1 MSKRAYSCPM
11 AAIAPILI
19 AIAAFLVRII
29 NLGSPKGL
37 VFDEVYYVDGARDL
51 LKYGVEV
58 NGSNPEFIV
67 HPPVGK
73 WLIASGIKLFGDN
86 EFGWRFASAVFGTLL
101 ILLFARLV
109 HVLFYSPLLTA
120 LAAALMALDGLLL
133 VHSRTALLDLFL
145 TFFTLLGVLLWHRN
159 RHIWAGIAF
168 GLAIGCKWSAIYF
181 VAIIGL
187 VAVYRILIAHDIRK
201 TLKPIAAKFA
211 QYGLL
216 PVFVYTL
223 TWAGWFMSDRGWS
236 RQSSKN
242 PLSSWIHYHSEM
254 LNFHTGLTATHPY
267 QANPWSWLIMGRPT
281 SFFYDSPKGCS
292 AENCAQEVLAL
303 GTPLLWWVGSIAIAV
318 VVGYWIKSLI
328 NHRIDNAANLV
339 VLGLAAGYLP
349 WFAMQQRTVFTFYAI
364 IIEPFLILAIIY
376 CAKLLLASGLK
387 PVVSQSIVGGVLVL
401 IVVCFLYFIPLFTGQ
416 IITYEDWNLRMWFES
431 WI

>member
-1 MSKRAYSCPM
+1 M

-19 AIAAFLVRII
+19 AVASFVLRLI
-29 NLGSPKGL
+29 NLGLPKGF

-58 NGSNPEFIV
+58 DGANPEFIV

-73 WLIASGIKLFGDN
+73 WLIAGGINLFGDN
-86 EFGWRFASAVFGTLL
+86 EFGWRFASAVIGTLL
-101 ILLFARLV
+101 ILLVARLV

-120 LAAALMALDGLLL
+120 LGAALMALDGLLL

-168 GLAIGCKWSAIYF
+168 GMAIGCKWSAVYF
-181 VAIIGL
+181 VAVIGL
-187 VAVYRILIAHDIRK
+187 IAVYRILIAHDIRK
-201 TLKPIAAKFA
+201 SVKPIAAKIA

-223 TWAGWFMSDRGWS
+223 TWAGWFISDRGWS
-236 RQSSKN
+236 RQWSTN
-242 PLSSWIHYHSEM
+242 PLLSWLHYHSEM
-254 LNFHTGLTATHPY
+254 LNFHTGLTQTHPY

-281 SFFYDSPKGCS
+281 SFFYAAPKGCG
-292 AENCAQEVLAL
+292 AKDCAQEVLAL
-303 GTPLLWWVGSIAIAV
+303 GTPLLWWVGTIAVAV

-328 NHRIDNAANLV
+328 HHRIDAAASIV
-339 VLGLAAGYLP
+339 IIGFAAGYLP

-364 IIEPFLILAIIY
+364 IVQPFLILAIVY
-376 CAKLLLASGLK
+376 CAKLLLDSGLK
-387 PVVSQSIVGGVLVL
+387 PVVSQSIVGGIFAL
-401 IVVCFLYFIPLFTGQ
+401 IVLCFLFFIPLFTAQ
-416 IITYEDWNLRMWFES
+416 VITYEDWRLRMWFDS

>member
-1 MSKRAYSCPM
+1 M

-19 AIAAFLVRII
+19 ALASLVLRII
-29 NLGSPKGL
+29 NLGLPKGF

-58 NGSNPEFIV
+58 DGTNPEFIV

-73 WLIASGIKLFGDN
+73 WLIASGIKLFGDG
-86 EFGWRFASAVFGTLL
+86 EFGWRIASAIFATLL

-120 LAAALMALDGLLL
+120 LGAALMALDGLLL

-181 VAIIGL
+181 VAVIGL
-187 VAVYRILIAHDIRK
+187 IAVYQILVARDIRK
-201 TLKPIAAKFA
+201 SLKPITAKFL
-211 QYGLL
+211 QYGVL

-223 TWAGWFMSDRGWS
+223 TWTGWFISDRGWS
-236 RQSSKN
+236 RQWSSN
-242 PLSSWIHYHSEM
+242 PFVSWLHYHSEM
-254 LNFHTGLTATHPY
+254 LNFHTGLTEKHPY
-267 QANPWSWLIMGRPT
+267 EANPWSWLVMGRPT
-281 SFFYDSPKGCS
+281 SFFYDSPKDCG
-292 AENCAQEVLAL
+292 AKDCAQEVLAL
-303 GTPLLWWVGSIAIAV
+303 GTPILWWIGTISIAV
-318 VVGYWIKSLI
+318 VIGYWIKSLI
-328 NHRIDNAANLV
+328 HHRVDSAANIV
-339 VLGLAAGYLP
+339 VLGVVAGYLP
-349 WFAMQQRTVFTFYAI
+349 WFAMQQRTVFSFYAI
-364 IIEPFLILAIIY
+364 IIQPFLIVAIVY

-387 PVVSQSIVGGVLVL
+387 PAVSQSIVGGIFTL
-401 IVVCFLYFIPLFTGQ
+401 IVLCFIFFIPLFTGQ
-416 IITYEDWNLRMWFES
+416 VITYEDWRLRMWFES

>member
-1 MSKRAYSCPM
+1 M

-58 NGSNPEFIV
+58 SGADPEFIV

-120 LAAALMALDGLLL
+120 LGAALMALDGLLL

-387 PVVSQSIVGGVLVL
+387 SVVSQSIVGSVLAL

>member
-1 MSKRAYSCPM
+1 M

-19 AIAAFLVRII
+19 ALASFVLRIF

-51 LKYGVEV
+51 LKYGVEI
-58 NGSNPEFIV
+58 NGSDPEFIV

-73 WLIASGIKLFGDN
+73 WLIASGIKIFGDS
-86 EFGWRFASAVFGTLL
+86 EFGWRFASALFGTLL
-101 ILLFARLV
+101 ILVFARLV

-120 LAAALMALDGLLL
+120 LGAALMSLDGLLL

-145 TFFTLLGVLLWHRN
+145 TFFTLIGFLLWHRN

-187 VAVYRILIAHDIRK
+187 VAVYRILIKYDIRQ
-201 TLKPIAAKFA
+201 TFEPIMAKYA

-216 PVFVYTL
+216 PVFVYAL
-223 TWAGWFMSDRGWS
+223 TWSGWFISNRGWS
-236 RQSSKN
+236 RQWSNN
-242 PLSSWIHYHSEM
+242 PLTSWIHYHSEM
-254 LNFHTGLTATHPY
+254 LNFHTGLTSTHPY

-281 SFFYDSPKGCS
+281 SFFYASPSGCS
-292 AENCAQEVLAL
+292 NDNCAQEVLAL
-303 GTPLLWWVGSIAIAV
+303 GTPILWWVGTVAVAV
-318 VVGYWIKSLI
+318 VVGYWIRSLI
-328 NHRIDNAANLV
+328 NHHIDAAANLV

-349 WFAMQQRTVFTFYAI
+349 WFAMQQRTVFSFYAI
-364 IIEPFLILAIIY
+364 IIEPFLIIAIVY
-376 CAKLLLASGLK
+376 CAKLLLGSGLK
-387 PVVSQSIVGGVLVL
+387 PVLSQLIVGGVFAVIAL
-401 IVVCFLYFIPLFTGQ
+401 CFLFFLPLFTGQ

>member
-1 MSKRAYSCPM
+1 M

-19 AIAAFLVRII
+19 ALASFVLRIF

-51 LKYGVEV
+51 LKYGVEI
-58 NGSNPEFIV
+58 NGSDPEFIV

-73 WLIASGIKLFGDN
+73 WLIASGIKIFGDS
-86 EFGWRFASAVFGTLL
+86 EFGWRFASALFGTLL
-101 ILLFARLV
+101 ILVFARLV

-120 LAAALMALDGLLL
+120 LGAALMSLDGLLL

-145 TFFTLLGVLLWHRN
+145 TFFTLIGFLLWHRN

-187 VAVYRILIAHDIRK
+187 VAVYRILIKYDIRQ
-201 TLKPIAAKFA
+201 TFKPIMAKFA

-216 PVFVYTL
+216 PVFVYAL
-223 TWAGWFMSDRGWS
+223 TWSGWFISNRGWS
-236 RQSSKN
+236 RQWSNN
-242 PLSSWIHYHSEM
+242 PLTSWIHYHSEM
-254 LNFHTGLTATHPY
+254 LNFHTGLTSTHPY

-281 SFFYDSPKGCS
+281 SFFYASPSGCS
-292 AENCAQEVLAL
+292 NDNCAQEVLAL
-303 GTPLLWWVGSIAIAV
+303 GTPILWWVGTVAVAV
-318 VVGYWIKSLI
+318 VVGYWIRSLI
-328 NHRIDNAANLV
+328 NHHIDAAANLV

-349 WFAMQQRTVFTFYAI
+349 WFAMQQRTVFSFYAI
-364 IIEPFLILAIIY
+364 IIEPFLIIAIVY
-376 CAKLLLASGLK
+376 CAKLLLGSGLK
-387 PVVSQSIVGGVLVL
+387 PVLSQLIVGGVFAVIAL
-401 IVVCFLYFIPLFTGQ
+401 CFLFFLPLFTGQ

>member
-1 MSKRAYSCPM
+1 
-11 AAIAPILI
+11 
-19 AIAAFLVRII
+19 
-29 NLGSPKGL
+29 
-37 VFDEVYYVDGARDL
+37 
-51 LKYGVEV
+51 
-58 NGSNPEFIV
+58 
-67 HPPVGK
+67 
-73 WLIASGIKLFGDN
+73 
-86 EFGWRFASAVFGTLL
+86 
-101 ILLFARLV
+101 V

-187 VAVYRILIAHDIRK
+187 IAVYRVLIAHDIRK

-211 QYGLL
+211 QYGLI

-223 TWAGWFMSDRGWS
+223 TWTGWFLSDRGWS
-236 RQSSKN
+236 RGWSNN

-349 WFAMQQRTVFTFYAI
+349 WFAIQDRTMFSFYAI
-364 IIEPFLILAIIY
+364 AFEPFILLTLVYVLSKVLKNQRQIAI
-376 CAKLLLASGLK
+376 
-387 PVVSQSIVGGVLVL
+387 SIGAIVLVN
-401 IVVCFLYFIPLFTGQ
+401 FLYFLPIFLGLP
-416 IITYEDWNLRMWFES
+416 ITYNSWQDRMWLPS

>member
-1 MSKRAYSCPM
+1 M
-11 AAIAPILI
+11 AAIAPVLI
-19 AIAAFLVRII
+19 AIASFVLRLI
-29 NLGSPKGL
+29 NLGSPKGF

-58 NGSNPEFIV
+58 DGTNPEFIV

-73 WLIASGIKLFGDN
+73 WLIASGINLFGDN

-101 ILLFARLV
+101 ILLFARLI

-120 LAAALMALDGLLL
+120 LGAALMALDGLLL

-145 TFFTLLGVLLWHRN
+145 TFFTLLGIFLWHRN

-181 VAIIGL
+181 VAVIGL
-187 VAVYRILIAHDIRK
+187 IAVYRIVVASDIRK
-201 TLKPIAAKFA
+201 AVKPIIAKFA

-216 PVFVYTL
+216 PVFVYAM
-223 TWAGWFMSDRGWS
+223 TWTGWFISDRGWS
-236 RQSSKN
+236 RQWSTN
-242 PLSSWIHYHSEM
+242 PLLSWFHYHSEM
-254 LNFHTGLTATHPY
+254 LNFHTGLTQEHPY

-281 SFFYDSPKGCS
+281 SFFYAAPKECG
-292 AENCAQEVLAL
+292 AKDCAQEVLAL
-303 GTPLLWWVGSIAIAV
+303 GTPILWWVGTIALAV

-328 NHRIDNAANLV
+328 HHRVDAAATIV
-339 VLGLAAGYLP
+339 VIGFAAGYLP

-364 IIEPFLILAIIY
+364 VIQPFLILAIVY
-376 CAKLLLASGLK
+376 CAKLLLDSALK
-387 PVVSQSIVGGVLVL
+387 PVVSQSIVGGIFAL
-401 IVVCFLYFIPLFTGQ
+401 IVLCFLFFMPLFTAQ
-416 IITYEDWNLRMWFES
+416 VITYEDWNLRMWFES

>member
-1 MSKRAYSCPM
+1 M
-11 AAIAPILI
+11 AAIAPVLI
-19 AIAAFLVRII
+19 AIASFVLRVI
-29 NLGSPKGL
+29 NLGSPKGF

-58 NGSNPEFIV
+58 DGTNPEFIV

-120 LAAALMALDGLLL
+120 LGAALMALDGLLL

-145 TFFTLLGVLLWHRN
+145 TFFSLLGVFLWHRN

-187 VAVYRILIAHDIRK
+187 IAVYRIIVASDIRK
-201 TLKPIAAKFA
+201 TVKPIAAKFA

-223 TWAGWFMSDRGWS
+223 TWTGWFVSDRGWS
-236 RQSSKN
+236 RQWSTN
-242 PLSSWIHYHSEM
+242 PLLSWLHYHSEM
-254 LNFHTGLTATHPY
+254 LNFHTGLTEKHPY

-281 SFFYDSPKGCS
+281 SFFYASPKECG
-292 AENCAQEVLAL
+292 AKDCAQEVLAL
-303 GTPLLWWVGSIAIAV
+303 GTPILWWVGTIALAV
-318 VVGYWIKSLI
+318 VVGYWIKSLVH
-328 NHRIDNAANLV
+328 HRIDAAASIV
-339 VLGLAAGYLP
+339 IIGFAAGYLP
-349 WFAMQQRTVFTFYAI
+349 WFAMQQRTVFAFYAI
-364 IIEPFLILAIIY
+364 VIQPFLVMAIVY
-376 CAKLLLASGLK
+376 CAKLLLDSGLK
-387 PVVSQSIVGGVLVL
+387 PVVSQSIVGGVFAL
-401 IVVCFLYFIPLFTGQ
+401 ILMSFLYFMPLYTAQ
-416 IITYEDWNLRMWFES
+416 IITYEDWRLRMWFDS

>member
-1 MSKRAYSCPM
+1 M

-19 AIAAFLVRII
+19 AIASFVLRII
-29 NLGSPKGL
+29 NLGLPKGFI
-37 VFDEVYYVDGARDL
+37 FDEVYYVDGARDL
-51 LKYGVEV
+51 MKYGVEV
-58 NGSNPEFIV
+58 SGSNPEFIV

-73 WLIASGIKLFGDN
+73 WLIASGITLFGDN

-120 LAAALMALDGLLL
+120 LGAALMALDGLLL

-145 TFFTLLGVLLWHRN
+145 TFFTLLGVFLWYRN

-181 VAIIGL
+181 VALIGL
-187 VAVYRILIAHDIRK
+187 LAVYRILVAHDIRK
-201 TLKPIAAKFA
+201 SLKPIVAKFA

-223 TWAGWFMSDRGWS
+223 TWIGWFVSDRGWS
-236 RQSSKN
+236 RQWSSN
-242 PLSSWIHYHSEM
+242 PLASWFHYHFEM
-254 LNFHTGLTATHPY
+254 LNFHTGLTEQHPY

-281 SFFYDSPKGCS
+281 SFFYASPQGCE
-292 AENCAQEVLAL
+292 AKDCAQEVLAL
-303 GTPLLWWVGSIAIAV
+303 GTPILWWVGTIAIAV
-318 VVGYWIKSLI
+318 VIGYWIKSLLLRRSDSALNI
-328 NHRIDNAANLV
+328 V
-339 VLGLAAGYLP
+339 VLGMAAGYLP
-349 WFAMQQRTVFTFYAI
+349 WFAMQQRTAFSFYAI
-364 IIEPFLILAIIY
+364 IFEPFMIVAIVY
-376 CAKLLLASGLK
+376 CAKLLLDSGLK
-387 PVVSQSIVGGVLVL
+387 PVVSQSIVGGTFAL
-401 IVVCFLYFIPLFTGQ
+401 ILLCFLFFIPLFTGQ
-416 IITYEDWNLRMWFES
+416 LITYEDWRLRMWFDS

>member
-1 MSKRAYSCPM
+1 M

-58 NGSNPEFIV
+58 SGSDPEFIV

-120 LAAALMALDGLLL
+120 LGAVLMALDGLLL

-145 TFFTLLGVLLWHRN
+145 TFFTLLGVFLWHRN

-187 VAVYRILIAHDIRK
+187 IAVYRVLIAHDIRK

-211 QYGLL
+211 QYGLI
-216 PVFVYTL
+216 PMFVYTL
-223 TWAGWFMSDRGWS
+223 TWTGWFLSDRGWS
-236 RQSSKN
+236 RGWSNN

-254 LNFHTGLTATHPY
+254 LNFHTGLTDSHPY
-267 QANPWSWLIMGRPT
+267 EANPWSWLIMGRPT

-303 GTPLLWWVGSIAIAV
+303 GTPLLWWVGTIAIAV
-318 VVGYWIKSLI
+318 IVGYWIKSLI
-328 NHRIDNAANLV
+328 SHRIDMAANIV

-364 IIEPFLILAIIY
+364 IIEPFLILAIVY

-387 PVVSQSIVGGVLVL
+387 PVVSQSIVGGILAL
-401 IVVCFLYFIPLFTGQ
+401 IILCFLFFIPLFTGQ
-416 IITYEDWNLRMWFES
+416 VITYEDWNLRMWFDS

>member
-1 MSKRAYSCPM
+1 M

-19 AIAAFLVRII
+19 ALASFVLRII
-29 NLGSPKGL
+29 NLGLPKGF

-58 NGSNPEFIV
+58 DGTNPEFIV

-73 WLIASGIKLFGDN
+73 WLIASGIKLFGDS
-86 EFGWRFASAVFGTLL
+86 EFGWRFASAVFATLL

-120 LAAALMALDGLLL
+120 LGAALMALDGLLL

-181 VAIIGL
+181 VAVIGL
-187 VAVYRILIAHDIRK
+187 IAVYKILVVRDIRK
-201 TLKPIAAKFA
+201 SAQQIAAKFL

-216 PVFVYTL
+216 PVVVYTL
-223 TWAGWFMSDRGWS
+223 TWTGWFISDRGWS
-236 RQSSKN
+236 RQWSSN
-242 PLSSWIHYHSEM
+242 PFFSWLHYHSEM
-254 LNFHTGLTATHPY
+254 LNFHTGLTEKHPY
-267 QANPWSWLIMGRPT
+267 EANPWSWLVMGRPT
-281 SFFYDSPKGCS
+281 SFFYESPKGCG
-292 AENCAQEVLAL
+292 AKDCAQEVLAL
-303 GTPLLWWVGSIAIAV
+303 GTPILWWVGTISIAV
-318 VVGYWIKSLI
+318 VIGYWIKSLI
-328 NHRIDNAANLV
+328 HHRVDSAANLV
-339 VLGLAAGYLP
+339 VLGVVAGYLP
-349 WFAMQQRTVFTFYAI
+349 WFAMQQRTVFSFYAI
-364 IIEPFLILAIIY
+364 IIQPFLIIAIVY
-376 CAKLLLASGLK
+376 CAKLLLGSGLK
-387 PVVSQSIVGGVLVL
+387 PAVSQSIVGGIFAL
-401 IVVCFLYFIPLFTGQ
+401 IVLCFIFFIPLFTGQ
-416 IITYEDWNLRMWFES
+416 VITYEDWQLRMWFES

>member
-1 MSKRAYSCPM
+1 M